1 MSEAV
6 RGARRAPPS
15 PAGHRTATA
24 DEHRPAARDGAG
36 LPARPRRGAGFRAPR
51 WDTVGLGAVSVV
63 AAVLVWQI
71 ASTRWLP
78 SILFPS
84 PVRTLEALAAM
95 LREGVLPHHVGVSLG
110 RIALGFAAGTLIGVP
125 LGLAMGMF
133 RPVLIGLEP
142 YVQFFRFV
150 PPVAWI
156 IPAILWFGIGETS
169 KIFLIFYTT
178 VFLVLLNTMVGV
190 SAVPR
195 NQVRSARCFGASPW
209 QLFLWVSL
217 PATLPYVLTGMRLA
231 MGNSFAAVVG
241 AEFIA
246 AQSGLGFLIVDS
258 GTWMATDR
266 MFAGM
271 LTLGL
276 LGILAD
282 HLFRVAIRTWGARY
296 LQPS

>member
-1 MSEAV
+1 VS
-6 RGARRAPPS
+6 RALRASWPFS
-15 PAGHRTATA
+15 VKAFA
-24 DEHRPAARDGAG
+24 
-36 LPARPRRGAGFRAPR
+36 FRA
-51 WDTVGLGAVSVV
+51 DAASITVLSVL
-63 AAVLVWQI
+63 ALVLVWQV
-71 ASTRWLP
+71 ASTRWVP
-78 SILFPS
+78 SILFPT
-84 PVRTLEALAAM
+84 PLKTAEAWVALV
-95 LREGVLPHHVGVSLG
+95 REGVLPYHVSVSLY
-110 RIALGFAAGTLIGVP
+110 RIALGFLLGTLVGVP
-125 LGLAMGMF
+125 VGLAMGLF
-133 RPVLIGLEP
+133 RPVLILLEP

-178 VFLVLLNTMVGV
+178 VYLVLLNTMAGV
-190 SAVPR
+190 AAVAR
-195 NQVRSARCFGASPW
+195 NQIRSARCFGVSPR

-217 PATLPYVLTGMRLA
+217 PATMPYVLTGMRLG

-246 AQSGLGFLIVDS
+246 SQSGLGFLILDS

-276 LGILAD
+276 LGIVAD
-282 HLFRVAIRTWGARY
+282 QLFRLVTGRWAARY
-296 LQPS
+296 LVKA

>member
-1 MSEAV
+1 MS
-6 RGARRAPPS
+6 RARS
-15 PAGHRTATA
+15 VVG
-24 DEHRPAARDGAG
+24 
-36 LPARPRRGAGFRAPR
+36 ARPRVSWSGAVALSPR
-51 WDTVGLGAVSVV
+51 LEATVVGAVSVL
-63 AAVLVWQI
+63 AVLLLWQV

-78 SILFPS
+78 SILFPT
-84 PVRTLEALAAM
+84 PRRTLDAWVAM
-95 LREGVLPHHVGVSLG
+95 LREGVLPYHVGVSLG
-110 RIALGFAAGTLIGVP
+110 RIAVGFLLGTLVGVP
-125 LGLAMGMF
+125 VGLAMGMF
-133 RPVLIGLEP
+133 RAVFVFLEP

-190 SAVPR
+190 TAVAR
-195 NQVRSARCFGASPW
+195 NQIRSAQCFGVSGR
-209 QLFLWVSL
+209 QLFFWVSL
-217 PATLPYVLTGMRLA
+217 PATMPYVLTGMRLA

-246 AQSGLGFLIVDS
+246 AQAGLGFLIVDS

-282 HLFRVAIRTWGARY
+282 QLFRAASARWASQY
-296 LQPS
+296 LQVS

>member
-1 MSEAV
+1 MARDVIRERGRTTGTV
-6 RGARRAPPS
+6 RSVLPGARL
-15 PAGHRTATA
+15 
-24 DEHRPAARDGAG
+24 AG
-36 LPARPRRGAGFRAPR
+36 LLPGTLGRVSKSEPLRVGGA
-51 WDTVGLGAVSVV
+51 SVV
-63 AAVLVWQI
+63 AVVLLWQV
-71 ASTRWLP
+71 ASTHWIP
-78 SILFPS
+78 SVLFPT
-84 PVRTLEALAAM
+84 PLRTLAALAAM
-95 LREGVLPHHVGVSLG
+95 LREGVLPRDVAWSLS
-110 RIALGFAAGTLIGVP
+110 RIAIGFLIGTVVGVP
-125 LGLAMGMF
+125 LGLLMGLY
-133 RPVLIGLEP
+133 RPVFVFLEP

-178 VFLVLLNTMVGV
+178 VFLVLLSTMTGV
-190 SAVPR
+190 STVPR
-195 NQVRSARCFGASPW
+195 NQIRSARCFGCSHW

-217 PATLPYVLTGMRLA
+217 PATLPHVLTGMRLA

-246 AQSGLGFLIVDS
+246 AQKGLGFLIIDS

-276 LGILAD
+276 LGIAAD
-282 HLFRVAIRTWGARY
+282 RLFRAIVARCASRY
-296 LQPS
+296 LGPV

>member
-1 MSEAV
+1 MEARSDTVARLPAGRRGWPGVRGLGSRAEAV
-6 RGARRAPPS
+6 AIS
-15 PAGHRTATA
+15 AG
-24 DEHRPAARDGAG
+24 
-36 LPARPRRGAGFRAPR
+36 
-51 WDTVGLGAVSVV
+51 SVV
-63 AAVLVWQI
+63 AVVAVWQL

-78 SILFPS
+78 SILFPT
-84 PVRTLEALAAM
+84 PLLTLQAWAAM
-95 LREGVLPHHVGVSLG
+95 VREGVLPYNVAVSLG
-110 RIALGFAAGTLIGVP
+110 RIAAGFLIGTLVGVP
-125 LGLAMGMF
+125 LGLAMGLF
-133 RPVLIGLEP
+133 RPAFVFFEP

-150 PPVAWI
+150 PPVAWV

-178 VFLVLLNTMVGV
+178 VFLVLLNTMIGVG
-190 SAVPR
+190 AVAR
-195 NQVRSARCFGASPW
+195 NQVRSARCFGARPW

-217 PATLPYVLTGMRLA
+217 PATMPYVVTGMRIA

-246 AQSGLGFLIVDS
+246 AQAGLGFLIIES

-276 LGILAD
+276 LGIVAD
-282 HLFRVAIRTWGARY
+282 QLFRALTRRWASRY
-296 LQPS
+296 LMPS

>member
-1 MSEAV
+1 VTGSDAL
-6 RGARRAPPS
+6 
-15 PAGHRTATA
+15 AGS
-24 DEHRPAARDGAG
+24 
-36 LPARPRRGAGFRAPR
+36 
-51 WDTVGLGAVSVV
+51 AVSVL
-63 AAVLVWQI
+63 AVVLLWQV
-71 ASTRWLP
+71 ASTRWVS
-78 SILFPS
+78 SILFPT
-84 PVRTLEALAAM
+84 PLQTLQAWAAM
-95 LREGVLPHHVGVSLG
+95 VGEGVLLHHVEVSLA
-110 RIALGFAAGTLIGVP
+110 RIAVGFVIGTLVGVP
-125 LGLAMGMF
+125 LGLAMGLF
-133 RPVLIGLEP
+133 RPVSVVLEP

-178 VFLVLLNTMVGV
+178 VFLVLLNTMAGV
-190 SAVPR
+190 AAVAR
-195 NQVRSARCFGASPW
+195 NQIRSARCFGASHR

-217 PATLPYVLTGMRLA
+217 PATMPHVLTGMRLG

-246 AQSGLGFLIVDS
+246 AQAGLGFLIIDS

-276 LGILAD
+276 LGIVAD
-282 HLFRVAIRTWGARY
+282 QLFRAITRRSAWRY
-296 LQPS
+296 LIPI

>member
-1 MSEAV
+1 M
-6 RGARRAPPS
+6 RRS
-15 PAGHRTATA
+15 VSLA
-24 DEHRPAARDGAG
+24 DGVGE
-36 LPARPRRGAGFRAPR
+36 RPRHWAGVAPFVPAP
-51 WDTVGLGAVSVV
+51 DAVLAGAVAVLAL
-63 AAVLVWQI
+63 AAVWQV

-78 SILFPS
+78 SILFPT
-84 PVRTLEALAAM
+84 PLQTLTAGAAM
-95 LREGVLPHHVGVSLG
+95 LREGVLLHHVGISLIRIAIGFSLG
-110 RIALGFAAGTLIGVP
+110 TLVGVP
-125 LGLAMGMF
+125 VGLAMGLF
-133 RPVLIGLEP
+133 RPVAIVLEP

-178 VFLVLLNTMVGV
+178 VFLVVLNTMAGV
-190 SAVPR
+190 AAVAR
-195 NQVRSARCFGASPW
+195 NQIRSAQCFGASPR

-217 PATLPYVLTGMRLA
+217 PATMSYVLTGMRLG

-246 AQSGLGFLIVDS
+246 AQGGLGFLILDS

-276 LGILAD
+276 LGIVAD
-282 HLFRVAIRTWGARY
+282 QIFRLVTGRWAARY
-296 LQPS
+296 LVKV

>member
-1 MSEAV
+1 MGRDAIREQGRATGKIRSVFE
-6 RGARRAPPS
+6 GARLARRCS
-15 PAGHRTATA
+15 RTLGLIPGSETV
-24 DEHRPAARDGAG
+24 RVGGA
-36 LPARPRRGAGFRAPR
+36 
-51 WDTVGLGAVSVV
+51 SVV
-63 AAVLVWQI
+63 AVVVLWQV
-71 ASTRWLP
+71 ASTHWMP
-78 SILFPS
+78 SVLFPT
-84 PVRTLEALAAM
+84 PLRTLAALATM
-95 LREGVLPHHVGVSLG
+95 LREGVLPRDVAWSLS
-110 RIALGFAAGTLIGVP
+110 RIAIGFLIGTMVGVP
-125 LGLAMGMF
+125 LGLLMGLF
-133 RPVLIGLEP
+133 RPVFVFLEP

-178 VFLVLLNTMVGV
+178 VFLVLLSTMAGV
-190 SAVPR
+190 STVPR
-195 NQVRSARCFGASPW
+195 NQIRSARCFGASHW

-217 PATLPYVLTGMRLA
+217 PATLPHVLTGMRIA

-246 AQSGLGFLIVDS
+246 AQAGLGFLIIDS

-276 LGILAD
+276 LGIAADRMFRAIVARLAS
-282 HLFRVAIRTWGARY
+282 RY
-296 LQPS
+296 LGLA

>member
-1 MSEAV
+1 
-6 RGARRAPPS
+6 
-15 PAGHRTATA
+15 
-24 DEHRPAARDGAG
+24 
-36 LPARPRRGAGFRAPR
+36 
-51 WDTVGLGAVSVV
+51 
-63 AAVLVWQI
+63 VL
-71 ASTRWLP
+71 L
-78 SILFPS
+78 
-84 PVRTLEALAAM
+84 
-95 LREGVLPHHVGVSLG
+95 HHVGVSLV
-110 RIALGFAAGTLIGVP
+110 RIAIGFTLGTLVGVP
-125 LGLAMGMF
+125 VGLAMGLF
-133 RPVLIGLEP
+133 RPVAIVLEP

-178 VFLVLLNTMVGV
+178 VYLVLLNTMAGV
-190 SAVPR
+190 AAVAR
-195 NQVRSARCFGASPW
+195 NQIRSARCFGASPR

-217 PATLPYVLTGMRLA
+217 PATMSYVLTGMRLG

-246 AQSGLGFLIVDS
+246 SQSGLGFLILDS

-276 LGILAD
+276 LGIVAD
-282 HLFRVAIRTWGARY
+282 QIFRVVTGYWAARY
-296 LQPS
+296 LMKA

>member
-1 MSEAV
+1 VHHGGDELGSAYYAFPVLAPSISADTGWSIPAV
-6 RGARRAPPS
+6 
-15 PAGHRTATA
+15 T
-24 DEHRPAARDGAG
+24 
-36 LPARPRRGAGFRAPR
+36 AGFSIGLVVSAVAGVPVGRLLDRVGPR
-51 WDTVGLGAVSVV
+51 
-63 AAVLVWQI
+63 
-71 ASTRWLP
+71 
-78 SILFPS
+78 
-84 PVRTLEALAAM
+84 PVMTSGTLLAIPATLALAAA
-95 LREGVLPHHVGVSLG
+95 RTLPEFL
-110 RIALGFAAGTLIGVP
+110 AAWVP
-125 LGLAMGMF
+125 VGLAMGLF
-133 RPVLIGLEP
+133 RPVAIVLEP

-178 VFLVLLNTMVGV
+178 VYLVLLNTMAGV
-190 SAVPR
+190 AAVAR
-195 NQVRSARCFGASPW
+195 NQIRSARCFGVSPR

-217 PATLPYVLTGMRLA
+217 PATMPYVLTGMRLG

-246 AQSGLGFLIVDS
+246 SQSGLGFLILDS

-276 LGILAD
+276 LGIVAD
-282 HLFRVAIRTWGARY
+282 QLFRLVTGRWAARY
-296 LQPS
+296 LVKA

>member
-1 MSEAV
+1 M
-6 RGARRAPPS
+6 RARS
-15 PAGHRTATA
+15 
-24 DEHRPAARDGAG
+24 DVLAR
-36 LPARPRRGAGFRAPR
+36 LPARRRRWPATAALVSRSDVLAGS
-51 WDTVGLGAVSVV
+51 AVSVLAV
-63 AAVLVWQI
+63 ALLWQV
-71 ASTRWLP
+71 ASTRWVP
-78 SILFPS
+78 SILFPT
-84 PVRTLEALAAM
+84 PLQTLQAWAAM
-95 LREGVLPHHVGVSLG
+95 LREGVLLGHVGVSLG
-110 RIALGFAAGTLIGVP
+110 RIAIGFAMGTLIGVP
-125 LGLAMGMF
+125 IGLGMGLF
-133 RPVLIGLEP
+133 RPVSVVLEP

-178 VFLVLLNTMVGV
+178 VFLVLLNTMAGV
-190 SAVPR
+190 AMVAR
-195 NQVRSARCFGASPW
+195 NQIRSARCFGASHR

-217 PATLPYVLTGMRLA
+217 PATMPYVLTGMRLG

-246 AQSGLGFLIVDS
+246 AQSGLGFLIIDS

-276 LGILAD
+276 LGLLAD
-282 HLFRVAIRTWGARY
+282 QLFRAVAGRWALRY
-296 LQPS
+296 LMPA

>member
-1 MSEAV
+1 MRV
-6 RGARRAPPS
+6 TR
-15 PAGHRTATA
+15 
-24 DEHRPAARDGAG
+24 
-36 LPARPRRGAGFRAPR
+36 
-51 WDTVGLGAVSVV
+51 
-63 AAVLVWQI
+63 AAVLAGVLSVLAVVVVWQV

-78 SILFPS
+78 SVLFPT
-84 PVRTLEALAAM
+84 PLRTVQAWGAM
-95 LREGVLPHHVGVSLG
+95 AVDGTLPENVGVSLS
-110 RIALGFAAGTLIGVP
+110 RIAVGFVLGCGVGVP
-125 LGLAMGMF
+125 LGLAMGLF
-133 RPVLIGLEP
+133 RPVAVVFEP

-178 VFLVLLNTMVGV
+178 VFLVVLNTMVGV
-190 SAVPR
+190 SAVAR
-195 NQVRSARCFGASPW
+195 NQLRSARCFGATPW

-217 PATLPYVLTGMRLA
+217 PATMPYVLTGMRIA

-246 AQSGLGFLIVDS
+246 AQTGLGFLIIDS

-276 LGILAD
+276 LGIVAD
-282 HLFRVAIRTWGARY
+282 QLFRAVTSRAAARY
-296 LQPS
+296 LMPA

>member
-1 MSEAV
+1 M
-6 RGARRAPPS
+6 
-15 PAGHRTATA
+15 
-24 DEHRPAARDGAG
+24 RPFVSLVDGV
-36 LPARPRRGAGFRAPR
+36 PARPRRGARAVPFVPAP
-51 WDTVGLGAVSVV
+51 DAVV
-63 AAVLVWQI
+63 AGAISVLAIVAVWQV

-78 SILFPS
+78 SILFPT
-84 PVRTLEALAAM
+84 PLQTLTAAATM
-95 LREGVLPHHVGVSLG
+95 VREGVLLHHVGVSVI
-110 RIALGFAAGTLIGVP
+110 RIAIGFALGTLVGVP
-125 LGLAMGMF
+125 VGLAMGLF
-133 RPVLIGLEP
+133 RPVAIVLEP

-178 VFLVLLNTMVGV
+178 VYLVLLNTMAGV
-190 SAVPR
+190 AAVAR
-195 NQVRSARCFGASPW
+195 NQIRSARCFGVSPR

-217 PATLPYVLTGMRLA
+217 PATMPYVLTGMRLG

-246 AQSGLGFLIVDS
+246 SQSGLGFLILDS

-276 LGILAD
+276 LGIVAD
-282 HLFRVAIRTWGARY
+282 QLFRLVTGRWAARY
-296 LQPS
+296 LVKA

>member
-1 MSEAV
+1 M
-6 RGARRAPPS
+6 R
-15 PAGHRTATA
+15 
-24 DEHRPAARDGAG
+24 ARD
-36 LPARPRRGAGFRAPR
+36 PRFDAALVSGS
-51 WDTVGLGAVSVV
+51 SVV
-63 AAVLVWQI
+63 ALVLLWQI
-71 ASTRWLP
+71 ASTHWMP
-78 SILFPS
+78 SILFPT
-84 PVRTLEALAAM
+84 PLATVRAWATM
-95 LREGVLPHHVGVSLG
+95 LTDGVLPYHIAVSFARIAVGFLLGVLVGVP
-110 RIALGFAAGTLIGVP
+110 F
-125 LGLAMGMF
+125 GLAMGLF
-133 RPVLIGLEP
+133 RPVFVFLEP
-142 YVQFFRFV
+142 YVLFFRFV

-178 VFLVLLNTMVGV
+178 VFLVLLNTMAGV
-190 SAVPR
+190 AAVAR
-195 NQVRSARCFGASPW
+195 NQIRSARCFGASHW

-217 PATLPYVLTGMRLA
+217 PATMPYVLTGMRIA

-246 AQSGLGFLIVDS
+246 AQAGLGFLIIDS

-282 HLFRVAIRTWGARY
+282 QLFRMTIRRCAMRY
-296 LQPS
+296 LMSP

>member
-1 MSEAV
+1 MGSARSE
-6 RGARRAPPS
+6 RAPSTAARPLTS
-15 PAGHRTATA
+15 VPPAT
-24 DEHRPAARDGAG
+24 HRPGPASPTASAGAAADGGRAG
-36 LPARPRRGAGFRAPR
+36 
-51 WDTVGLGAVSVV
+51 WDTLWIGTASV
-63 AAVLVWQI
+63 AALVILWQL
-71 ASTRWLP
+71 ASTLWRP
-78 SILFPS
+78 SILFPT
-84 PVRTLEALAAM
+84 PLKTLAALVAM
-95 LREGVLPHHVGVSLG
+95 VREGALPHHVGVSLV
-110 RIALGFAAGTLIGVP
+110 RIGIGFAAGTLVGVP
-125 LGLAMGMF
+125 IGLAMGLF
-133 RPVLIGLEP
+133 RPVFIGLEP

-190 SAVPR
+190 AAVPR
-195 NQVRSARCFGASPW
+195 NQIRSARCFGAGPG
-209 QLFLWVSL
+209 QLFLLVSL
-217 PATLPYVLTGMRLA
+217 PATVPYILTGMRLA

-246 AQSGLGFLIVDS
+246 AQSGLGFLIVES

-276 LGILAD
+276 LGIAAD
-282 HLFRVAIRTWGARY
+282 HLFRAAVRTWAARY
-296 LQPS
+296 LGPV

>member
-1 MSEAV
+1 VEAV
-6 RGARRAPPS
+6 CIGAA
-15 PAGHRTATA
+15 
-24 DEHRPAARDGAG
+24 
-36 LPARPRRGAGFRAPR
+36 
-51 WDTVGLGAVSVV
+51 SVA
-63 AAVLVWQI
+63 AAVLLWQV

-78 SILFPS
+78 SILFPT
-84 PVRTLEALAAM
+84 PLRTAEAWMAM
-95 LREGVLPHHVGVSLG
+95 VGEGILPYHVGVSLA
-110 RIALGFAAGTLIGVP
+110 RIGAGFLLGTLVGVP
-125 LGLAMGMF
+125 VGLAMGLF
-133 RPVLIGLEP
+133 RPVLVFLEP

-190 SAVPR
+190 WAVAR
-195 NQVRSARCFGASPW
+195 NQIRAARSFGASPR
-209 QLFLWVSL
+209 QLFLWVSF
-217 PATLPYVLTGMRLA
+217 PATLPYIVTGMRLG

-246 AQSGLGFLIVDS
+246 AQAGLGFLIVDS

-282 HLFRVAIRTWGARY
+282 QAFRAATGRWAARY
-296 LQPS
+296 LRPA